1 MLVLISF
8 YKFKVIFNFHQ
19 SPLMG
24 MSFSSY
30 LVEFCQMKWI
40 LLCLFFSVII
50 SNAQTYNLT
59 INNGYS
65 GGTYKAGTRVHIYSE
80 SNPNNNVVFNEWTS
94 NIPIQM
100 DQKDEWHTIITMP
113 NNNVIINA
121 TFSQI
126 SGYNPNSSNFGFNRI
141 VIPGDTVIVN
151 IGPQFTT
158 YGTLNYGFD
167 TTLTPDGAP
176 LGKQTTI
183 LEDRELFYY
192 FPNQMKGIV
201 DFYFW
206 TNGTAEGWLNSSE
219 RFESVKHML
228 DAGYG
233 VIIPQSEERMRKKN
247 NRQDYDLNDDSVVRF
262 VVEYRNIR
270 NVKLTTPQLLQ
281 YIKEQFDVYQ
291 MKKINNTLLKQNL
304 IDNKTCRY
312 AFGFSAGAA
321 FAQLIGFKLN
331 YKAVACIGNS
341 GLENLF
347 NKNEYN
353 YSIPT
358 VFSYGENDEYNE
370 DSEEYEIKDSVNK
383 NCFALSQRNV
393 ANAHYSF
400 GVSPIHPYRFTQVKG
415 INSTES
421 NQLYNDFISKGV
433 TYTDSL
439 SGQVYFKFPP
449 TVLSRNKLQITK
461 WNDLENNSPEISAM
475 LENVIYQIGAGHC
488 SRSDF
493 DKKIIQFFSQQC
505 DTLIQT
511 KVELKQSEIHSFKV
525 FPNPSNGEFN
535 VVSKTKITHLNI
547 INSCGQIVL
556 NEDYDQFDLKI
567 NLKNKGLYY
576 LILNH
581 DFKITIIVND

>member
-1 MLVLISF
+1 
-8 YKFKVIFNFHQ
+8 
-19 SPLMG
+19 
-24 MSFSSY
+24 
-30 LVEFCQMKWI
+30 MKIIYI
-40 LLCLFFSVII
+40 LLLHFFILTI
-50 SNAQTYNLT
+50 NAQTYNLT
-59 INNGYS
+59 INNGY
-65 GGTYKAGTRVHIYSE
+65 GGGIYKAGTRVHIYSE

-121 TFSQI
+121 TFNQI
-126 SGYNPNSSNFGFNRI
+126 SGYNPNLSNFGFNRI

-167 TTLTPDGAP
+167 TTLTPDGATI
-176 LGKQTTI
+176 GKQTTI
-183 LEDRELFYY
+183 LEDRELYYY
-192 FPNQMKGIV
+192 FPNKMKGII

-270 NVKLTTPQLLQ
+270 NVKLTTAKLLQ

-312 AFGFSAGAA
+312 AYGFSAGAA
-321 FAQLIGFKLN
+321 FAQLVGYKLN

-341 GLENLF
+341 GLEKLF
-347 NKNEYN
+347 NDKEFK
-353 YSIPT
+353 YSTPT

-370 DSEEYEIKDSVNK
+370 VTLKYEIKDSINK
-383 NCFALSQRNV
+383 NCQSLTQRNI
-393 ANAHYSF
+393 ANAQYSF

-421 NQLYNDFISKGV
+421 NQLYNDFVSKGV

-439 SGQVYFKFPP
+439 SGQVYFKYSP
-449 TVLSRNKLQITK
+449 TVLSRNKLQIPK
-461 WNDLENNSPEISAM
+461 WNDLESNSPEISAM

-493 DKKIIQFFSQQC
+493 DKKIIQFFNQQC

-511 KVELKQSEIHSFKV
+511 KVDLKPSKNQLYNI
-525 FPNPSNGEFN
+525 FPNPSCGEFN
-535 VVSKTKITHLNI
+535 IVSEEQIYILKVYDIQGKLILEKQDEGLDVKFNLTQKGIYFLNI
-547 INSCGQIVL
+547 NEKYNSVL
-556 NEDYDQFDLKI
+556 LMNY
-567 NLKNKGLYY
+567 
-576 LILNH
+576 
-581 DFKITIIVND
+581 